1 MTTTQTAV
9 HVSADDLRATLA
21 EDAREGLT
29 GTPKSLPPKYFY
41 DARGSELFEM
51 ITRLPEYYPT
61 RTEIKILQVHGAAI
75 VARAGFPDTLVE
87 LGSGSSVKTRLLLDQ
102 LQATGHLRR
111 YVPVDVSP
119 TAVEQAILDL
129 GVDYPDVELSGIIAD
144 FETHL
149 DRLTGSGRRLVVF
162 LGSTIGNLRP
172 AQRHQ
177 FYTSLR
183 AIVDRDDAFLLGTDL
198 VKDEE
203 RLVAAYDDAAG
214 VTAEFN
220 ENVLRVL
227 NRELSA
233 DFDPEQFRHVAL
245 WNTDAEWIEMRLRA
259 EQAMVVNLADLDL
272 TVSFERGEDI
282 LTEISAKFRRATVAA
297 ELGAAGFELAHWWT
311 DPAGDFALSLA
322 FPR

>member
-1 MTTTQTAV
+1 MSITQTAV
-9 HVSADDLRATLA
+9 HLSAADLRATLA
-21 EDAREGLT
+21 EDARRGLT

-61 RTEIKILQVHGAAI
+61 RAEITILERNGAAI
-75 VARAGFPDTLVE
+75 VGSAGFPDTLVE
-87 LGSGSSVKTRLLLDQ
+87 LGSGSSVKTRLLLDNLRAAGQ
-102 LQATGHLRR
+102 LRR
-111 YVPVDVSP
+111 YIPVDVSP
-119 TAVEQAILDL
+119 TAVEQAIIGL
-129 GVDYPDVELSGIIAD
+129 GVDYPDVALSGIIAD

-149 DRLTGSGRRLVVF
+149 DRLAGGGRRLVAF

-177 FYTSLR
+177 FYASLR
-183 AIVDRDDAFLLGTDL
+183 AIVDSDDAFLLGTDL
-198 VKDEE
+198 VKDEH

-220 ENVLRVL
+220 RNVLRVL
-227 NRELSA
+227 NRTLSA

-245 WNTDAEWIEMRLRA
+245 WNADAEWIEMRLRA

-272 TVSFERGEDI
+272 SVSFERGEEI

-297 ELGAAGFELAHWWT
+297 ELAAAGFELTHWWT